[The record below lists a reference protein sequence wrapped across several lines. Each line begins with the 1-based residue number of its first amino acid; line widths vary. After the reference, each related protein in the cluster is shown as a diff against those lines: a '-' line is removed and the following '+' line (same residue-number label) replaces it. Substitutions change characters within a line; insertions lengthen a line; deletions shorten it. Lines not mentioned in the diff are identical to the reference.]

1 MKDFFR
7 RKENRVFLLIIAAL
21 AAFASW
27 QESQI
32 ADLQER
38 MMHVEASRYDD
49 QLTNLYWKGSLTDE
63 TMDEYGK
70 DIYHL
75 QKKST
80 DQEWRLMQLEWAVYG
95 K

>member
-7 RKENRVFLLIIAAL
+7 RKENRIFLAVIAAL
-21 AAFASW
+21 IAFISW
-27 QESQI
+27 QETQI

-49 QLTNLYWKGSLTDE
+49 QLTNLYWHASTVDE
-63 TMDEYGK
+63 KMEEYDK

-75 QKKST
+75 QKKSA
-80 DQEWRLMQLEWAVYG
+80 DQEWRLMQVEWDVYG